1 MEKMNSEEKK
11 EIRELKLKITLMQIA
26 VFSVK
31 AFNVIKRIVIFI
43 FTLAFQVIKL
53 IFLAM
58 YYALLIAVKICVG
71 LFASN
76 NTSSAKRY
84 TKPRK
89 RTRREYEEDDDELT
103 IDEMMIIDEIWD
115 DF

>member
-1 MEKMNSEEKK
+1 MEQMNSEEKK
-11 EIRELKLKITLMQIA
+11 EIL
-26 VFSVK
+26 
-31 AFNVIKRIVIFI
+31 IKRIVIFI

-53 IFLAM
+53 VFLAM

-71 LFASN
+71 LAASS

-89 RTRREYEEDDDELT
+89 RTRREYEEDDELT

-115 DF
+115 D

>member
-11 EIRELKLKITLMQIA
+11 EIRKLKLKIAMMQIA
-26 VFSVK
+26 VFLVK

-53 IFLAM
+53 VFMAM

-71 LFASN
+71 LAASN

-89 RTRREYEEDDDELT
+89 RTRREYEEVDDDELT

-115 DF
+115 D